1 MTSAYLYGLACG
13 LVPAVYSLAKAML
26 EIRRI
31 GSNRSKPWIA
41 ASAAVGFWLICFL
54 MFSAK

>member
-26 EIRRI
+26 EIRRV
-31 GSNRSKPWIA
+31 GTRRSKPWIA
-41 ASAAVGFWLICFL
+41 AGTAIGFWLICFL
-54 MFSAK
+54 MFGA

>member
-13 LVPAVYSLAKAML
+13 LVPAVYSLAKAAL
-26 EIRRI
+26 DVRRI

-41 ASAAVGFWLICFL
+41 GAAAVSFWLVCFL
-54 MFSAK
+54 FFSA